1 MYKILLII
9 VLISCSKN
17 NYQQLRVLESY
28 SLPIREISG
37 MSWRVDPKNSKKQ
50 IAIIGD
56 HDNYVYL
63 LDWESRKDGLDLKK
77 IDLQKLS
84 SEKLE
89 GGWESIASDATG
101 RLFLLQEEPSRIIV
115 LNKELN
121 KIIHNIELVI
131 TDHLKDSLQWGV
143 KKNSAAE
150 GITLLKNG
158 HILITKEKKPF
169 RLVEFTNRKNQAL
182 GYNKKL
188 SLENKGVFPLSSKS
202 KKLKLYSNY
211 FWKLKLDDEE
221 KLKDVSG
228 INIDNNNEVYLL
240 SDKSH
245 VISHLGDTLS
255 VDKDT
260 LELKKVYALPDE
272 FDKAEGMVIDLKKRA
287 IIGVDKKATD
297 KKNIFLLSP
306 FI

>member
-1 MYKILLII
+1 MYTVLLII
-9 VLISCSKN
+9 AFISCSKN
-17 NYQQLRVLESY
+17 NYQDLKVLESY

-37 MSWRVDPKNSKKQ
+37 MSWRVDPKSSKKQ

-63 LDWESRKDGLDLKK
+63 LDWENRKNGLDLKK

-84 SEKLE
+84 REKLKA
-89 GGWESIASDATG
+89 GWESIASDATG

-121 KIIHNIELVI
+121 KIIYNIELVI
-131 TDHLKDSLQWGV
+131 TDRLKDSLQWGV

-169 RLVEFTNRKNQAL
+169 RLVEFAHKHDQAL
-182 GYNKKL
+182 GYNKNL
-188 SLENKGVFPLSSKS
+188 SLENGGVFPLNSEKNELQFYSK
-202 KKLKLYSNY
+202 Y
-211 FWKLKLDDEE
+211 FWKLKGDDED

-228 INIDNNNEVYLL
+228 INIDNNNELYLL

-245 VISHLGDTLS
+245 VISHLGNTLS
-255 VDKDT
+255 VKNSH
-260 LELKKVYALPDE
+260 LELKSIYALPSY
-272 FDKAEGMVIDLKKRA
+272 FDKAEAMVIDSKKRA